1 MLKKI
6 GLSSAR
12 AWAKASAF
20 HAHQSTGLWA
30 CCKRYGD
37 FSCASRL
44 VCWCVTRTRLTRKS
58 KSKTGKNE
66 IVSLACVR
74 YAGGMLWKKTW
85 QPEVVLMLI
94 GGILLAFFSGNLA
107 VGVLQHYKI
116 IGFEN
121 SYDVGAVLAAT
132 LCFHGAVII
141 GAGLFLKFHA
151 LDWREVLGLNNER
164 WKRSLLLAGG
174 VLLLMLPVML
184 GLKYV
189 SEIAFEKMGWPTE
202 DQKAVELFAHVKS
215 VGLKIYLAVFA
226 VVLAPIAEEFVF
238 RGLLFSAA
246 KKMGW
251 PRLGW
256 IGVSLLF
263 ALIHFNGPTF
273 LPLFVFALA
282 LTWLYEKTEGLLA
295 PIAAHCAFNAV
306 NVVLLLL
313 ADEFARQLPN
323 QS

>member
-1 MLKKI
+1 M
-6 GLSSAR
+6 R
-12 AWAKASAF
+12 
-20 HAHQSTGLWA
+20 
-30 CCKRYGD
+30 
-37 FSCASRL
+37 
-44 VCWCVTRTRLTRKS
+44 
-58 KSKTGKNE
+58 KNE
-66 IVSLACVR
+66 IVSFAQLG
-74 YAGGMLWKKTW
+74 YAGRMLWKKPW

-94 GGILLAFFSGNLA
+94 GGIVLAFFTVSLA
-107 VGVLQHYKI
+107 VGMLQHYKVT
-116 IGFEN
+116 GFQN

-164 WKRSLLLAGG
+164 WKRSLLFAGG

-189 SEIAFEKMGWPTE
+189 SEITFEKMGWPTE
-202 DQKAVELFAHVKS
+202 DQKAVELFTHVKS
-215 VGLKIYLAVFA
+215 VGLKIYLGVFA
-226 VVLAPIAEEFVF
+226 VVIAPIAEEFIF

-251 PRLGW
+251 PRLAW
-256 IGVSLLF
+256 VGVSLLF

-273 LPLFVFALA
+273 LPLFVFALG
-282 LTWLYEKTEGLLA
+282 LTWLYQKTEGLLA

-306 NVVLLLL
+306 NVILLLL
-313 ADEFARQLPN
+313 AEEFARQLPN